1 MHGKIVLCLAAVAHK
16 SDNTNVNVQIMI
28 INLSRNLNIMA
39 MMSETKNE
47 KSNNICNPK
56 AWNVPWSTNDQ
67 LKRVANIL
75 AGK

>member
-1 MHGKIVLCLAAVAHK
+1 MSQAVEHK

-39 MMSETKNE
+39 MMCETKNK
-47 KSNNICNPK
+47 KSNSIRNPE

-67 LKRVANIL
+67 LKRVANNL